1 MLLHY
6 LLAVINYIHRYESG
20 IIWETKQYACLRKLD
35 YQKTFCSNNNSVE
48 RRKKKNFKTKEKR
61 TASLFSREKWMFVRI
76 LPFIRFFFKDLKTWS
91 NMIGLLWYVISNQ
104 LTFGKFRLVFFFLSF
119 LSSAETRFG
128 TSSTIISQDWEG
140 LTNQT
145 RPQVPFFNESCLF
158 RGCFF
163 RQHTASAKK
172 AVGWYY
178 YVVALTRFSCYELQ
192 FLVKW
197 NTRRDYEYLASSSMV
212 CLLSSR

>member
-91 NMIGLLWYVISNQ
+91 NIYTLVISSRSTEKIVCTHLKQNQ
-104 LTFGKFRLVFFFLSF
+104 FRFYIYQAILKRVFTLGERILNKVMF
-119 LSSAETRFG
+119 
-128 TSSTIISQDWEG
+128 
-140 LTNQT
+140 
-145 RPQVPFFNESCLF
+145 
-158 RGCFF
+158 
-163 RQHTASAKK
+163 
-172 AVGWYY
+172 
-178 YVVALTRFSCYELQ
+178 
-192 FLVKW
+192 
-197 NTRRDYEYLASSSMV
+197 
-212 CLLSSR
+212 

>member
-1 MLLHY
+1 M
-6 LLAVINYIHRYESG
+6 YE
-20 IIWETKQYACLRKLD
+20 KQNNMHAYVNLTIK
-35 YQKTFCSNNNSVE
+35 KTFCSNNNSVE
-48 RRKKKNFKTKEKR
+48 RRRKKEFQTKEKKKR

-91 NMIGLLWYVISNQ
+91 NMIGLVWYVISNQ
-104 LTFGKFRLVFFFLSF
+104 LTFGKFRLVFFFLVFS
-119 LSSAETRFG
+119 LSAETSFG
-128 TSSTIISQDWEG
+128 TSSIIISQDWEG

-145 RPQVPFFNESCLF
+145 RPQVPFFNESCFDFFSRL
-158 RGCFF
+158 FF
-163 RQHTASAKK
+163 RQHCTASAKK

-197 NTRRDYEYLASSSMV
+197 NTGRDYEYLASSSMV

>member
-1 MLLHY
+1 M
-6 LLAVINYIHRYESG
+6 
-20 IIWETKQYACLRKLD
+20 
-35 YQKTFCSNNNSVE
+35 
-48 RRKKKNFKTKEKR
+48 
-61 TASLFSREKWMFVRI
+61 FSREKWMFVRI

-91 NMIGLLWYVISNQ
+91 NMIELLWYVISNQ
-104 LTFGKFRLVFFFLSF
+104 LTFGKFRLVFSFLVFFLLF
-119 LSSAETRFG
+119 LALLLLYHRIEKAWQIKLGLRFH
-128 TSSTIISQDWEG
+128 S
-140 LTNQT
+140 LTNHSLL
-145 RPQVPFFNESCLF
+145 FLF

-212 CLLSSR
+212 CLLSST